1 MEITL
6 TPEAEALVRQKVADG
21 RFASADEV
29 VEAAVKLLDERDR
42 LEYLRALLRETEQQV
57 QEGKTVEWS
66 PELHRQWRREAQDR
80 ISKGMKTPDPDVWP

>member
-6 TPEAEALVRQKVADG
+6 TPEAEAVVRQKVSDG
-21 RFASADEV
+21 RFASAAEV

-66 PELHRQWRREAQDR
+66 SDLHRQWRREAQDGIR
-80 ISKGMKTPDPDVWP
+80 QGVITPDPDVWP